1 MSREGC
7 GGVAAIL
14 LGFATGMLLCAV
26 VLGAQLRRHEQ
37 GLWTVR
43 FQRVLDC
50 GLDYSGPPYTGR
62 SVNVW
67 LTCGDEDRS
76 WRLWPVRGE

>member
-7 GGVAAIL
+7 GVVAAGL
-14 LGFATGMLLCAV
+14 LGLATGLQLGGL
-26 VLGAQLRRHEQ
+26 VLGAQVRRHEQ

-50 GLDYSGPPYTGR
+50 GLDYNGPPYTSG

-67 LTCGDEDRS
+67 LTCGTEDRS
-76 WRLWPVRGE
+76 WRLWPPGGE